1 MSQLQSRSRRRDVK
15 LNISV
20 VKMATSTAILGSVLL
35 ISLASIYNKDRFQ
48 SGRLLITRKED
59 PYIICFQDTVI
70 PTPENNNMEIDINQ
84 LMELAQQY
92 LGKEGVE
99 QILKGDFSQLEGLGS
114 TLLGGEGG
122 GEFLKTLLNNLPEG
136 EFGRKLKDDENVLTE
151 EQQR

>member
-1 MSQLQSRSRRRDVK
+1 
-15 LNISV
+15 
-20 VKMATSTAILGSVLL
+20 
-35 ISLASIYNKDRFQ
+35 
-48 SGRLLITRKED
+48 
-59 PYIICFQDTVI
+59 
-70 PTPENNNMEIDINQ
+70 MEIDINQ

-136 EFGRKLKDDENVLTE
+136 EFGRKLKDDESVLTE
-151 EQQR
+151 EQHR

>member
-1 MSQLQSRSRRRDVK
+1 M
-15 LNISV
+15 
-20 VKMATSTAILGSVLL
+20 
-35 ISLASIYNKDRFQ
+35 
-48 SGRLLITRKED
+48 
-59 PYIICFQDTVI
+59 I
-70 PTPENNNMEIDINQ
+70 PPPENNNMELDIKQ